1 MSIFDSSIPDE
12 SYPKTIISFFKFWTR
27 CTLFESAYPTLNN
40 DESLIML
47 LSKSDQNGLFG
58 EYIFHLRTEDLL
70 WDEIEDFKAIQLA
83 LI

>member
-1 MSIFDSSIPDE
+1 
-12 SYPKTIISFFKFWTR
+12 
-27 CTLFESAYPTLNN
+27 
-40 DESLIML
+40 ML